1 MLYMLYGYAR
11 NKEKF
16 VKIAMISLALLLA
29 LAGGPVVAQG
39 ESGISTYPAAFFADA
54 RPATAYDMIAR
65 VPGFSFDN
73 GLSARGFAGTAGN
86 VLVDGARPTAKTDD
100 LNSILQRIPAANVER
115 IEVIHGGAPG
125 IDMQGQTVVAN
136 VITRKDASDQTILS
150 ASLTYTG
157 AGQWSPQA
165 GVEYHGQVGT
175 LRYEASLSRTSQIW
189 DDSPGNGYRVI
200 TAPGRAPVYD
210 RAVRTG
216 ILKVGYSLHGG
227 LIAPLWSGE
236 WNNNFTLQSTDFP
249 SGVRYYGNGGS
260 RFDFI
265 ARGKN
270 GEFGSH
276 WQGVLGKVNLETLVL
291 QRIGHEDDSNTS
303 AAVGSSQIFLSGNDT
318 GESIARI
325 TARYSFTPELSLEAG
340 GEGAYNF
347 LNGHS
352 SFVSNGAAVTIP
364 NANLSVD
371 EIRGE
376 AFASATWKVTP
387 QLTVEGGARM
397 EISTISATGDSSK
410 TRSFF
415 YPKPRLLISW
425 SPDEKSQFRLRVEK
439 KLGQLNFTDFAASS
453 NLAGFGISAGTLDL
467 RPEQRWQFEGAIERH
482 FWERGGL
489 VLSVLH
495 EEVTD
500 LQDFV
505 PVGGGLDAAGNITH
519 ATSEKLSI
527 TGTVPLDFLG
537 LKNGLFKPN
546 LYWATG
552 SLIDPV
558 TGERRRISNLRN
570 INSYYEITQDLD
582 ELKSTWSFSWGT
594 SFSRTTW
601 RISQISRAAIHNS
614 PYLNF
619 YWAYKPTPDWKI
631 TLGADNFASYR
642 FELEQ
647 FNFAGPRNLA
657 PLSSIQDVFTH
668 TQPRFYIQLRKTF

>member
-1 MLYMLYGYAR
+1 MLYGYTR
-11 NKEKF
+11 NKGTA
-16 VKIAMISLALLLA
+16 VKKAAFLGAYLLIA
-29 LAGGPVVAQG
+29 PVWAA
-39 ESGISTYPAAFFADA
+39 EERGISAYPASFFADA
-54 RPATAYDMIAR
+54 RPATAYDMISR
-65 VPGFSFDN
+65 VPGFAFDN

-100 LNSILQRIPAANVER
+100 LNSILQRIPASAVER
-115 IEVIHGGAPG
+115 IEVIRGGAPG

-136 VITRKDASDQTILS
+136 VVRRKDALDQTILT

-157 AGQWSPQA
+157 AGQWAPVA
-165 GVEYHGQVGT
+165 GVEYHGQSGV
-175 LRYEASLSRTSQIW
+175 LRYEASLSRTAQVW
-189 DDSPGNGYRVI
+189 DDSPGNGYRVV
-200 TAPGRAPVYD
+200 TKPGNAPVYD

-216 ILKVGYSLHGG
+216 IMRYGYTAHGG
-227 LIAPLWSGE
+227 LIAPLWGGE
-236 WNNNFTLQSTDFP
+236 WNNNATLQTTDFP
-249 SGVRYYGNGGS
+249 YGVRYYGGGGS
-260 RFDFI
+260 RFDTI
-265 ARGKN
+265 TRQRN

-276 WQGVLGKVNLETLVL
+276 WQGPLGGVNLEMLAL
-291 QRIGHEDDSNTS
+291 QRLGHQDFSNTS
-303 AAVGSSQIFLSGNDT
+303 AAVGSSAIFLSGNDT
-318 GESIARI
+318 GESIARA
-325 TARYSFTPELSLEAG
+325 TARYSISPALSLEAG

-347 LNGHS
+347 LDGHS

-371 EIRGE
+371 EIRAE
-376 AFASATWKVTP
+376 AFASATWKITP
-387 QLTVEGGARM
+387 QLTLEGGARF
-397 EISTISATGDSSK
+397 EFSTITATGDSHRS
-410 TRSFF
+410 RSFF
-415 YPKPRLLISW
+415 YPKPRLLLSW
-425 SPDEKSQFRLRVEK
+425 SPDDKSQLRLRVER

-467 RPEQRWQFEGAIERH
+467 RPEQRWQFEGAVERH

-495 EEVTD
+495 EDVTD

-505 PVGGGLDAAGNITH
+505 PVGNGLDAAGNIAH

-552 SLIDPV
+552 DLIDPV
-558 TGERRRISNLRN
+558 TGEHRRISNLRN

-601 RISQISRAAIHNS
+601 RIAQISRIGIHNS

-619 YWAYKPTPDWKI
+619 SWAYKPTPDWKI
-631 TLGADNFASYR
+631 TLGADNFPGYR
-642 FELEQ
+642 IELEQ
-647 FNFAGPRNLA
+647 INFAGGRGSGP
-657 PLSSIQDVFTH
+657 PTSIQDEFIR
-668 TQPRFYIQLRKTF
+668 TQPRFYLQLRKTF

>member
-1 MLYMLYGYAR
+1 MKKTAFLWAWL
-11 NKEKF
+11 F
-16 VKIAMISLALLLA
+16 VAPAWA
-29 LAGGPVVAQG
+29 APEQ
-39 ESGISTYPAAFFADA
+39 GISSYPAAFFTDA
-54 RPATAYDMIAR
+54 RPATAYDMVTR
-65 VPGFSFDN
+65 LPGFAFDS

-86 VLVDGARPTAKTDD
+86 VLVNGARPTAKTDD

-115 IEVIHGGAPG
+115 VEVIRGGAPG

-136 VITRKDASDQTILS
+136 VILRKDASDQTILTG
-150 ASLTYTG
+150 SLTYTG
-157 AGQWSPQA
+157 AGQWSPA
-165 GVEYHGQVGT
+165 LGVEYHGQSGD
-175 LRYEASLSRTSQIW
+175 LRYEASLSRTSVIG
-189 DDSPGNGYRVI
+189 DDSPGNGYRVV
-200 TAPGRAPVYD
+200 TAPGQAPVYD

-216 ILKVGYSLHGG
+216 ILKTGYSLHGG
-227 LIAPLWSGE
+227 LIAPLWGGE
-236 WNNNFTLQSTDFP
+236 WNNNFTLQTTDFP
-249 SGVRYYGNGGS
+249 SGLRYYGNGGS
-260 RFDFI
+260 RFDSI
-265 ARGKN
+265 ARVRN

-276 WQGVLGKVNLETLVL
+276 WQGMLGQVNLETLVL

-303 AAVGSSQIFLSGNDT
+303 AAIGSSQIFLSGNDT
-318 GESIARI
+318 GESIARV
-325 TARYSFTPELSLEAG
+325 TARYSFNPELSLEAG

-347 LNGHS
+347 LDGHS
-352 SFVSNGAAVTIP
+352 SFTSNDAAVIIP

-376 AFASATWKVTP
+376 AFASATWKITP
-387 QLTVEGGARM
+387 QLTLEGGARM
-397 EISTISATGDSSK
+397 EFSSISATGDSHNS
-410 TRSFF
+410 RSFF
-415 YPKPRLLISW
+415 YPKPRLLLSW
-425 SPDEKSQFRLRVEK
+425 SPDDKSQLRLRVEK

-453 NLAGFGISAGTLDL
+453 NLSGFGISAGTLDL

-505 PVGGGLDAAGNITH
+505 PVGGGLDAAGNIPH
-519 ATSEKLSI
+519 ATSDQLSI
-527 TGTVPLDFLG
+527 TGQVPLDFLG

-570 INSYYEITQDLD
+570 INSYYDIMQDID
-582 ELKSTWSFSWGT
+582 SLKSTWDFSWGT

-619 YWAYKPTPDWKI
+619 SWAYKPTPDLKI

-647 FNFAGPRNLA
+647 FNFIGPRNLG
-657 PLSSIQDVFTH
+657 PPSSIQDVFTR
-668 TQPRFYIQLRKTF
+668 TQPRIYLNLRKTF

>member
-1 MLYMLYGYAR
+1 
-11 NKEKF
+11 
-16 VKIAMISLALLLA
+16 VKKSIILAAYLCA
-29 LAGGPVVAQG
+29 TPAWAQSDQG
-39 ESGISTYPAAFFADA
+39 TSSYPPSFFADS
-54 RPATAYDMIAR
+54 RPATAYDMITR
-65 VPGFSFDN
+65 LPGFAFDN
-73 GLSARGFAGTAGN
+73 GQSARGFAGTAGN
-86 VLVDGARPTAKTDD
+86 VLIDSARPTAKTDD
-100 LNSILQRIPAANVER
+100 LQSILQRIPAANVDH
-115 IEVIHGGAPG
+115 IEVIRGGAPG

-136 VITRKDASDQTILS
+136 VVIRKDASDQTIVS

-157 AGQWSPQA
+157 AGQWSPML
-165 GVEYHGQVGT
+165 GVEYHGQVGS

-200 TAPGRAPVYD
+200 TKPGQAPVYD

-216 ILKVGYSLHGG
+216 ILRVGYSAHGG
-227 LIAPLWSGE
+227 LIAPLWGGE
-236 WNNNFTLQSTDFP
+236 WNNTFTLQSTDYP

-265 ARGKN
+265 ARVKS

-276 WQGVLGKVNLETLVL
+276 WQGLLGNVNLETLVL

-318 GESIARI
+318 GETIGRV
-325 TARYSFTPELSLEAG
+325 TARYSLSPELSLEAG

-352 SFVSNGAAVTIP
+352 SFVSNGAPVTIP

-376 AFASATWKVTP
+376 GFASATWKITP
-387 QLTVEGGARM
+387 QLTLEAGARL
-397 EISTISATGDSSK
+397 EFSSISATGDSHNS
-410 TRSFF
+410 RSFF
-415 YPKPRLLISW
+415 YPKPRLLLSW
-425 SPDEKSQFRLRVEK
+425 SPDEKTQFRARVEEV
-439 KLGQLNFTDFAASS
+439 LGQLKFTDFAASS
-453 NLAGFGISAGTLDL
+453 NLAGYGISAGTLDL

-505 PVGGGLDAAGNITH
+505 PVGNGLDAAGNIPH

-558 TGERRRISNLRN
+558 TGETRRISNLRN

-582 ELKSTWSFSWGT
+582 EWKSTWSFNWGT

-601 RISQISRAAIHNS
+601 RISQISRVAIHNS

-619 YWAYKPTPDWKI
+619 SWAYKPTPDWKI

-647 FNFAGPRNLA
+647 RNFLGPRTLG
-657 PLSSIQDVFTH
+657 PPSSDQDVFTR
-668 TQPRFYIQLRKTF
+668 TQPRIYLQLRKTF